1 MTCYDI
7 ENIITIGTPLAVIYQ
22 TIMTIAELAVQINA
36 QLYPGAR
43 EPSPEVTGIH
53 TACTMSSLIAN
64 ASRDTLLVTSLNNSQ
79 LIRVAEL
86 MDAPGL
92 CLAGAVQPVPELL
105 ALARRSG
112 ITIMVSPHSLEETR
126 DRLEA
131 YLVGRGRGAARGAAR
146 A

>member
-1 MTCYDI
+1 
-7 ENIITIGTPLAVIYQ
+7 
-22 TIMTIAELAVQINA
+22 MTIEKLAAQINA
-36 QLYPGAR
+36 QLCPGAR
-43 EPSPEVTGIH
+43 EPSAEVAGIY

-112 ITIMVSPHSLEETR
+112 IAIIVSPWSLEETR
-126 DRLEA
+126 GRLEA
-131 YLVGRGRGAARGAAR
+131 CLVRGAAR